1 MAQNLLVPQLR
12 KFARNVCLVLT
23 CPIPCFC
30 ENVGFYPNLDSSFIC
45 QLPQLHSVLSYTHFL
60 LYIFHQYVEH
70 QLCAKIR
77 SVIQWRGDILFTL
90 ILDRGGNDRGLAP
103 SGEAGTGQ
111 QAEVTLL
118 MCVLS
123 GYQNWSFR
131 RLEPRF
137 RTQSLRKQ
145 SMGTYCAAKMFLRQ
159 GSLGNSLE
167 PGTLLDQGYMH
178 TYFLIIII
186 DSVA

>member
-23 CPIPCFC
+23 CPVLCFC

-60 LYIFHQYVEH
+60 LHIFYQYVEH

-111 QAEVTLL
+111 QAGDPPDVCAEWLL
-118 MCVLS
+118 ELELPKTGAQMWDPIFKKAKYGNILCCENVPEA
-123 GYQNWSFR
+123 GEQFR
-131 RLEPRF
+131 
-137 RTQSLRKQ
+137 
-145 SMGTYCAAKMFLRQ
+145 AW
-159 GSLGNSLE
+159 
-167 PGTLLDQGYMH
+167 
-178 TYFLIIII
+178 
-186 DSVA
+186 DSS